1 MYKGRPIIALMPLYD
16 EKKDSYW
23 MLPGYMEALE
33 EQGAIPL
40 MPPLNADRTQLDFFL
55 EECDGF
61 VLTGG
66 QDISPRLYGQEPSAR
81 CGLTLPLRDDM
92 DAYVLKGAVQRDK
105 AVLGICRGHQLMNAV
120 YGGTLYQDIPAECPS
135 EVDHRMQPP
144 YDGCA
149 HMVRLETESPLAR
162 LLESEELA
170 VNSCHHQAIRELAAP
185 FRAMAVAPDGL
196 IEAIYMPEKR
206 FVWGV
211 QWHPEFSYQVNQGS
225 RKIFAAFLESART
238 A

>member
-23 MLPGYMEALE
+23 MLPGYMKALE

-105 AVLGICRGHQLMNAV
+105 AVLGICRGHQLMKDRKS
-120 YGGTLYQDIPAECPS
+120 T
-135 EVDHRMQPP
+135 
-144 YDGCA
+144 
-149 HMVRLETESPLAR
+149 RL
-162 LLESEELA
+162 
-170 VNSCHHQAIRELAAP
+170 NSSH
-185 FRAMAVAPDGL
+185 
-196 IEAIYMPEKR
+196 
-206 FVWGV
+206 
-211 QWHPEFSYQVNQGS
+211 
-225 RKIFAAFLESART
+225 
-238 A
+238 

>member
-23 MLPGYMEALE
+23 MLPGYMKALE

-66 QDISPRLYGQEPSAR
+66 HDISPRLYSQEPSAR

-135 EVDHRMQPP
+135 EVDHRMQ
-144 YDGCA
+144 
-149 HMVRLETESPLAR
+149 RTL
-162 LLESEELA
+162 EELA

-185 FRAMAVAPDGL
+185 FRAMAAAPDGL

>member
-1 MYKGRPIIALMPLYD
+1 MPTGR
-16 EKKDSYW
+16 SW
-23 MLPGYMEALE
+23 
-33 EQGAIPL
+33 
-40 MPPLNADRTQLDFFL
+40 T
-55 EECDGF
+55 CDGF

-105 AVLGICRGHQLMNAV
+105 AVLGICRGHQLMNAA